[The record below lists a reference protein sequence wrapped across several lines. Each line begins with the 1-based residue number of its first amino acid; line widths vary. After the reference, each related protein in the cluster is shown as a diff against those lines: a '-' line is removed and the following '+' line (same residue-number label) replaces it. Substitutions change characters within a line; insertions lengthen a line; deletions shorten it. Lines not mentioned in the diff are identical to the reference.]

1 MRALLLGAV
10 GTSACSQNS
19 SSPGRT
25 LPTSVTS
32 ASRSIHPS
40 RCALTASG
48 TRAVV
53 TGAFNPPASLPVVN
67 GQQVGALQLQL
78 RVVTSQSRLG
88 AHDAAV
94 GDSYEGVSVGQ
105 TTWHLVT
112 PVERVQGLRPT
123 RCVVTYGVFGV
134 G

>member
-1 MRALLLGAV
+1 
-10 GTSACSQNS
+10 
-19 SSPGRT
+19 
-25 LPTSVTS
+25 
-32 ASRSIHPS
+32 
-40 RCALTASG
+40 
-48 TRAVV
+48 
-53 TGAFNPPASLPVVN
+53 
-67 GQQVGALQLQL
+67 
-78 RVVTSQSRLG
+78 VTSQSRLG